1 MVPEGYISTTTIR
14 SVSRFSSDCAD
25 LQDTNMQS
33 GRFLLWCVVAAFA
46 LGVSAN
52 VVPVAAQEVERPQEL
67 IDAERLAAAGEWDQ
81 INDLLTPFI
90 QRLDAA
96 PRDARSG
103 RLLIDAYER
112 RALARLQIGERA
124 NATIDF
130 TALLQIDPNYIFA
143 APSPPTMSLFEETRK
158 STLASLDLAVSPDD
172 AILVLEKDGAP
183 PPETW
188 PAVRTGAQ
196 WLTAGSYRV
205 TARRLGYESRTEV
218 VELRPGTA
226 LRLPVELPRTSAV
239 LFVRTIPSGV
249 SVHVDGELRGTTEAS
264 PDGDARSQTLTIEGL
279 VPRSTAYRLRLEK
292 DCFVPAAS
300 EVLVPPLE
308 TWKGV
313 GAPDPL
319 LWDPDRYYDQ
329 VSLRRAFGTI
339 DVTADQSDAVVL
351 IDGERRGTV
360 GKPITDVCHGDHSV
374 DVRSPTGQFSER
386 VRVEFDTEVHLQARL
401 VPTYGLVRTPG
412 GDGKSGAQSDLAAV
426 IQALRTDNL
435 RLVPTELADKD
446 LASLA
451 AATGEDLRRA
461 ADGLIQRLDTQ
472 GIATVARVAADAE
485 GRDVDLR
492 LLARGSSRPD
502 LLRFSLQDSSLQ
514 RVIDTLNSQ
523 VPVVRPTIGIEAV
536 DVMRVEGAVVT
547 NVDPGGPS
555 AGLIMPGDV
564 IVSVG
569 VSLVGNVAALVAAL
583 EKASDATVSVRLRD
597 KPAPVTVAVERQPN
611 VGSMYDR
618 RAFNVVVTEL
628 NARLAR
634 QQVRSGAASAEEQ
647 RRTEGMRL
655 NLAAALM
662 AVGNY
667 SAAQQTLAQV
677 RLESRRGISKGT
689 VDYLRA
695 VCYKQMGQL
704 AEARA
709 LFEAASQEPDALFS
723 ERGPAVSYLARE
735 ELLALGAAARE

>member
-1 MVPEGYISTTTIR
+1 MK
-14 SVSRFSSDCAD
+14 
-25 LQDTNMQS
+25 S
-33 GRFLLWCVVAAFA
+33 GRFLLWCVIVAFA
-46 LGVSAN
+46 LAVSAT
-52 VVPVAAQEVERPQEL
+52 VVPVAAQQVERPQEL

-81 INDLLTPFI
+81 INVLLTPLI
-90 QRLDAA
+90 QRLDAV

-112 RALARLQIGERA
+112 RALARLQTGDRA
-124 NATIDF
+124 NASIDF
-130 TALLQIDPNYIFA
+130 TALLQIDPNYAFA
-143 APSPPTMSLFEETRK
+143 APSPGIMGLFEETRK

-172 AILVLEKDGAP
+172 AILVLEKDGVP
-183 PPETW
+183 PPETS
-188 PAVRTGAQ
+188 PPVRIGPQ
-196 WLTAGSYRV
+196 WMTAGSYRV
-205 TARRLGYESRTEV
+205 TARRLGYDSRTEAF
-218 VELRPGTA
+218 ELRPGTA
-226 LRLPVELPRTSAV
+226 QRLPVELRRTSAV

-249 SVHVDGELRGTTEAS
+249 NVLVDGELRGTTQAA
-264 PDGDARSQTLTIEGL
+264 PDGDERSQTLTIEGL
-279 VPRSTAYRLRLEK
+279 VPKSTPYRLRLEK

-308 TWKGV
+308 AWKGV
-313 GAPDPL
+313 AAPDPI
-319 LWDPDRYYDQ
+319 LWDPDRYYEQ

-339 DVTADQSDAVVL
+339 EVTADQSGAVVL
-351 IDGERRGTV
+351 IDGQRRGTA

-386 VRVEFDTEVHLQARL
+386 VTVEFDKEVRLQARL
-401 VPTYGLVRTPG
+401 VPTYGLVRTNRG
-412 GDGKSGAQSDLAAV
+412 SGAQGDLATV

-435 RLVPTELADKD
+435 RFVPTELADAD

-451 AATGEDLRRA
+451 SATGEDLRRA
-461 ADGLIQRLDTQ
+461 TDGLIQRLDTQ
-472 GIATVARVAADAE
+472 GIATVARVVADAE
-485 GRDVDLR
+485 GRDVELR
-492 LLARGSSRPD
+492 LFARGSSKPD

-514 RVIDTLNSQ
+514 RVVASLNPQ
-523 VPVVRPTIGIEAV
+523 IPVLKPTIGIDAV
-536 DVMRVEGAVVT
+536 DVMRIEGAVVT
-547 NVDPGGPS
+547 SVDPGGPS
-555 AGLIMPGDV
+555 AGLVVPGDA

-569 VSLVGNVAALVAAL
+569 VSLVANVAALAAAL
-583 EKASDATVSVRLRD
+583 EKIPDATVSVRLRD
-597 KPAPVTVAVERQPN
+597 KPAPVTVVVERQPN
-611 VGSMYDR
+611 VVSVYDSR
-618 RAFNVVVTEL
+618 PFNVVITEL

-634 QQVRSGAASAEEQ
+634 QQGRSGAPSAEEQ

-677 RLESRRGISKGT
+677 RLESRRGVSKGT
-689 VDYLRA
+689 VDYLRG
-695 VCYKQMGQL
+695 VCYKQLGQL

-709 LFEAASQEPDALFS
+709 LFEAASQEPDALLT